1 MFEFEELNMARTYT
15 NGFNGEEF
23 CPLKHGCHFST
34 AAAISDYLEIFMG
47 SSLGYSSNG
56 VQYIA
61 DEEQGIL
68 RFPPNG
74 PDNHQ
79 QAGKAD
85 VDICQSLT
93 SISIIGNNLLW
104 DTNQRVVNIT

>member
-34 AAAISDYLEIFMG
+34 AAAISGYLEIFMG
-47 SSLGYSSNG
+47 PHLAIAVTGSSTLLTKSKGFF
-56 VQYIA
+56 V
-61 DEEQGIL
+61 
-68 RFPPNG
+68 FPPNG

-93 SISIIGNNLLW
+93 SISIVGNNLPW
-104 DTNQRVVNIT
+104 DTHQRVVNIT